1 VARRGRR
8 PAAPE
13 GVALGRQTRNIGA
26 MRTLPIA
33 VATLFLFGTA
43 PAMAQFPPPG
53 IYFCTNSQGAPF
65 GTIDLFAAG
74 DYQLLR
80 DIGGAGTGQIAS
92 AGTSLRAISGP
103 LADIHV
109 KGVFATDDTGATR
122 FTLDS
127 DVGPIDCGPME

>member
-1 VARRGRR
+1 
-8 PAAPE
+8 
-13 GVALGRQTRNIGA
+13 

-33 VATLFLFGTA
+33 VATLVLFGTA
-43 PAMAQFPPPG
+43 PALAQFPPPG
-53 IYFCTNSQGAPF
+53 VYFCTTSQGAAF

-80 DIGGAGTGQIAS
+80 DSGGAGTGQIAS
-92 AGTSLRAISGP
+92 AGTSLRAVSGP

-109 KGVFATDDTGATR
+109 KGVFTTDEGGTTR

-127 DVGPIDCGPME
+127 DLGPIDCGPME

>member
-1 VARRGRR
+1 
-8 PAAPE
+8 
-13 GVALGRQTRNIGA
+13 

-33 VATLFLFGTA
+33 VAALLISSVT
-43 PAMAQFPPPG
+43 PALAQFPPPG
-53 IYFCTNSQGAPF
+53 IYFCTTSQGASF

-80 DIGGAGTGQIAS
+80 DTGGAGTGQIAS
-92 AGTSLRAISGP
+92 AGTSLRAVSGP

-109 KGVFATDDTGATR
+109 KGVFATDDAGATR

-127 DVGPIDCGPME
+127 DLGPIDCGPME

>member
-1 VARRGRR
+1 MTSG
-8 PAAPE
+8 
-13 GVALGRQTRNIGA
+13 GLALGAKTRNIGG

-33 VATLFLFGTA
+33 VATLVLFSTA
-43 PAMAQFPPPG
+43 PALAQFPPPG
-53 IYFCTNSQGAPF
+53 VYFCTTSQGAPF

-80 DIGGAGTGQIAS
+80 DSGGAGTGQIAS
-92 AGTSLRAISGP
+92 AGSSLRAVSGP

-109 KGVFATDDTGATR
+109 KGVFATDDVGATR

>member
-1 VARRGRR
+1 
-8 PAAPE
+8 
-13 GVALGRQTRNIGA
+13 

-33 VATLFLFGTA
+33 VAALLLWTTA
-43 PAMAQFPPPG
+43 PALAQFPPPG
-53 IYFCTNSQGAPF
+53 VYFCTTSQGEPF

-80 DIGGAGTGQIAS
+80 EAGAAGTGQIAS
-92 AGTSLRAISGP
+92 AGTSIRALSGP
-103 LADIHV
+103 LAEIRV
-109 KGVFATDDTGATR
+109 KGVFATDDAGATR